1 MAYDRW
7 VVSGETDNIKH
18 RLSYYNGV
26 YDKLLDN
33 FNEASLKA
41 TSMLKTLEE
50 KEEGNCKMMAT
61 RISQF
66 KLADIIPKLK
76 IVLKNYTEFW

>member
-7 VVSGETDNIKH
+7 VGSGELDNIKS

-33 FNEASLKA
+33 FGEAFTKA
-41 TSMLKTLEE
+41 TNLLKKLE
-50 KEEGNCKMMAT
+50 
-61 RISQF
+61 
-66 KLADIIPKLK
+66 
-76 IVLKNYTEFW
+76 